1 MYRRMPLCFFLLF
14 LAPLSARSQAIGDI
28 PGWHILPDSLMQIW
42 HLDKDQVRRIKVIQE
57 DYAAERKEVW
67 STPNM
72 VDTEKTRA
80 LTRLG
85 TARMEEIKGVLG
97 TANYG
102 RWQQVLK
109 AAVVEAPGN

>member
-1 MYRRMPLCFFLLF
+1 AAMCRWISLLG
-14 LAPLSARSQAIGDI
+14 LLLLLPLSVCSQAITDI
-28 PGWHILPDSLMQIW
+28 PGWHPLPDSLMQIW

-67 STPNM
+67 GTPNM
-72 VDTEKTRA
+72 EETEKVRA
-80 LTRLG
+80 LARLG

-97 TANYG
+97 TVNYG

-109 AAVVEAPGN
+109 